1 MSNWNEFYDISIY
14 YIYFQKKHV
23 KLEHTSPVKND
34 MKLSSNPLHWSVKE
48 VVNFIK
54 GTECAPI
61 ARLFVEQVNK

>member
-1 MSNWNEFYDISIY
+1 M
-14 YIYFQKKHV
+14 

-61 ARLFVEQVNK
+61 ARLFVEQVNKCLD